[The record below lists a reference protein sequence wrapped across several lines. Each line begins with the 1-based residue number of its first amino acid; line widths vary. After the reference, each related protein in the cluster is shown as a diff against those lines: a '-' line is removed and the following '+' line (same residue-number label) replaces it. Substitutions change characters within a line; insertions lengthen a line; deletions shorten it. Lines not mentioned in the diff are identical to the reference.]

1 MKRNLWLLA
10 IPAVL
15 CSLAFA
21 AACMQP
27 EETQITEYKVI
38 YMNGDEKFGSFTVK
52 SGDALPLPDGTPE
65 RADTAEFGYTFAG
78 WADEKN
84 GTAEDIIDLGT
95 VTSVTSDLT
104 YYAVYSAT
112 PFYTVTFEDGL
123 TGQPISKV
131 KVLAGGDAT
140 APAAPEHEGYRFAGW
155 DGDYTDI
162 SGRTTVVAKYE
173 KLSYTLT
180 YSVLGSSYTEDF
192 EFGAAL
198 DRLAAPAAVPAGLT
212 FIKWQAENAEGELV
226 AVKDAYPYGMPAEDI
241 TVTAKFAVDWD
252 WMGVAINTTN
262 AVYGGSASVNLPA
275 STALTFT
282 YKWSDGTTANTY
294 TYKAAGT
301 QQLSVEVTAA
311 YAAGGTTLLS
321 QTKTFTATA
330 EVAKAQLNVTVS
342 VTNTQGGV
350 LTYGTV
356 PQVKFEAKGY
366 VNGDEELAQDAFIAT
381 YAFDN
386 VTPADGA
393 KLGVGSYTVSA
404 AIDSQNYTAN
414 CTPAKIRVAAKNI
427 AVNVTANDIT
437 YGEDVLTEVIADKSQ
452 FAYGEDISVL
462 AGGKVVIKNADGTE
476 VSGILPAGE
485 YTVELSGYTNTNYS
499 VTLGSAEFTVNK
511 ATLTATVS
519 VDKTSYVYGEK
530 PVATIEY
537 AGFVNEE
544 DEDVIDQSGLTYTF
558 MSGDKTAEK
567 FNVGEYTVT
576 AGGAAAANYI
586 ITEYKPAMFK
596 VTPATLTATVTV
608 DESYV
613 YGTAVQTDIIYS
625 GFVNGE
631 NEELVVESG
640 VKFTYNN
647 GEENVTGNLPVG
659 NYTVT
664 ASGATAANY
673 TITYKG
679 AQFEVTPATL
689 TATVNVGESYVFGER
704 PVVTVDYSGF
714 VNSEDEKV
722 ITKEAEITFSG
733 EEVEGFLPVGGYTVT
748 AGGAAAANYIFDYV
762 YTNCEFTVTAY
773 GVTLGIRVNGVKSGT
788 EWSRTVGNGEVTGLL
803 QGFTFTG
810 KLVLTNTA
818 QGTYTVNGASLE
830 NGFAWAEDY
839 KITFNGKDFTNC
851 FALTYSIS
859 VSLTDSDFGEV
870 EENTVNT
877 SYTGEEISL
886 GSVTV
891 TNTEEIAGLKIEYK
905 LAKDGEDAWSETAP
919 TAVDAGE
926 YEVEY
931 RITAPNYKTST
942 DSFTSTITQA
952 KNEIT
957 FSGYDTL
964 TYNGETHK
972 FSLEEFKST
981 FGEVKF
987 AAGSDTEWLNAD
999 TYTIKVEVVGTDN
1012 YKGDSKEFEVT
1023 VNRAANTLTQVS
1035 AVENLVFN
1043 NTRQNFD
1050 ISGHFT
1056 AANGTPA
1063 IVSGDKFGF
1072 DADEYTFTVQV
1083 NESEN
1088 YLASNAIQVTV
1099 TIAKATDNVISGDG
1113 TLEFTYNGTLQNF
1126 LEGNEYTA
1134 TYGTVM
1140 FKDQTSGTNAGNYQ
1154 FTAYVEETANYNG
1167 ADMLVT
1173 VTINK
1178 ADYSSVPEKVF
1189 KDGDIIYRQNAHK
1202 LSDISDALE
1211 TGFYWVDGT
1220 AEFTRGTDNKA
1231 EVYYCLD
1238 ENNYNHYSVGEVTFT
1253 AYYEVVITVDSSA
1266 APFEANLGEQNLTRE
1281 EASGRL
1287 VSAKDQDGTDVTVA
1301 DYLMYIDIDVDSISG
1316 VNIGGTYPI
1325 TYSVK
1330 ESARAE
1336 GCIIKFELGA
1346 TESPTAFLSE
1356 NGDEVYVAFK
1366 LNSVQIGDNYYTIEE
1381 ALATATDGQTIIV
1394 AGNTSFADSKVSGV
1408 YGEYL
1413 SNGVYSVAS
1422 GVTLLLP
1429 YGEGDLVGINETYVE
1444 ADVPS
1449 NNLTTIGD
1457 PYVTLYVN
1465 GAKLINNGTITVG
1478 AFIGSENSGVGQ
1490 GYITGHDKGAD
1501 TVAEYARIDLS
1512 GSIITS
1518 TGTINAYGEIIG
1530 DGYIVAESGTVRER
1544 MEIPDWRGGNNA
1556 AATFIADKQKISGV
1570 TILFGGTINIE
1581 EGNEFPFKEY
1591 ELNAIKSKL
1600 IVNSKVTYCALAR
1613 IYTQKQEKFGIT
1625 LDPMFT
1631 TIDFN
1636 LVGGV
1641 NGANA
1646 LIRLNDGAKAVKEWV
1661 KDGKTLVDGTKENR
1675 VKLTVTGGAIGG
1687 TAEININ
1694 VFKAKIILST
1704 GVVAFPISG
1713 TLDLVLQNGEYSS
1726 DYAYKL
1732 VPGANVSLVDGATL
1746 TLNNN
1751 MLVYTDSELYGYDI
1765 DYSGKDEKYT
1775 QGRGDAVLFV
1785 DGTSKL
1791 VINKGFGG
1799 MVSAAKEAIVDIN
1812 ASATTNVTAREGYG
1826 NYDISGLS
1834 LVFNFTPTSTI
1845 SNTAQL
1851 KNNDGTLTDMVVGS
1865 TYTFN
1870 GSIWE

>member
-1 MKRNLWLLA
+1 MKRKLWLLA

-15 CSLAFA
+15 CAFAFA
-21 AACMQP
+21 AACTQP
-27 EETQITEYKVI
+27 EETQITEYKVV
-38 YMNGDEKFGSFTVK
+38 YMNGDKEFDSFTVK
-52 SGDALPLPDGTPE
+52 SGDALPTPDGTPE

-123 TGQPISKV
+123 TGQTISEV

-162 SGRTTVVAKYE
+162 SGRTTVTAVYE

-198 DRLAAPAAVPAGLT
+198 DGLAAPAAVPAGLT

-275 STALTFT
+275 STALAFT

-294 TYKAAGT
+294 AYKAAGT
-301 QQLSVEVTAA
+301 QQLSVDVTAEYVA
-311 YAAGGTTLLS
+311 DGKTLIS
-321 QTKTFTATA
+321 QTKTFPATA
-330 EVAKAQLNVTVS
+330 EVAKAELDVS
-342 VTNTQGGV
+342 VTVTNANGGV

-366 VNGDEELAQDAFIAT
+366 VNGDEELAQDAFAAT
-381 YAFDN
+381 YAFGN
-386 VTPADGA
+386 GNPADGA

-404 AIDSQNYTAN
+404 IIDSQNYTAN

-485 YTVELSGYTNTNYS
+485 YTVELSGYTNTNYK
-499 VTLGSAEFTVNK
+499 VTLNSAEFTVNK

-530 PVATIEY
+530 PVAGIEY

-586 ITEYKPAMFK
+586 ITEYKPATFK

-608 DESYV
+608 DGSYV
-613 YGTAVQTDIIYS
+613 YGTAVQTDIAYS

-647 GEENVTGNLPVG
+647 GKENVAGNLPVG

-664 ASGATAANY
+664 ADGATAANY

-679 AQFEVTPATL
+679 AQFAVTPATI
-689 TATVNVGESYVFGER
+689 TATVNVGASYVFGDK
-704 PVVTVDYSGF
+704 PQVTVDYAGF
-714 VNSEDEKV
+714 AYEEGEAV
-722 ITKEAEITFSG
+722 ITTKAEITLSG
-733 EEVEGFLPVGGYTVT
+733 EAVEGYLPVGNYTVT
-748 AGGAAAANYIFDYV
+748 ADGAAAANYTFNYV
-762 YTNCEFTVTAY
+762 YANRKFTVAAY
-773 GVTLGIRVNGVKSGT
+773 GVTLGLSVNGVKSGT
-788 EWSRTVGNGEVTGLL
+788 EWSRTVGNGEVPALP

-810 KLVLTNTA
+810 KLALTNTA
-818 QGTYTVNGASLE
+818 QGTYTSNGASLE
-830 NGFAWAEDY
+830 NGFVWAEDY
-839 KITFNGKDFTNC
+839 KITFNGKDFTNS
-851 FALTYSIS
+851 FALTYNIS

-877 SYTGEEISL
+877 PYTGNAISL
-886 GSVTV
+886 GSVTL
-891 TNTEEIAGLKIEYK
+891 TNSQDIAGLKIEYK
-905 LAKDGEDAWSETAP
+905 LAKDGEEAWSETAP
-919 TAVDAGE
+919 TAINAGV
-926 YEVEY
+926 YGVEY
-931 RITAPNYKTST
+931 RLTAPNYKTSPG
-942 DSFTSTITQA
+942 SFTSNITQA
-952 KNEIT
+952 ENKIT
-957 FSGYDTL
+957 FSGYGTL

-1023 VNRAANTLTQVS
+1023 VNKAANTLTQGS
-1035 AVENLVFN
+1035 PVENLVFN
-1043 NTRQNFD
+1043 NTQQYFD

-1072 DADEYTFTVQV
+1072 DAGKYTFTVQV

-1099 TIAKATDNVISGDG
+1099 TIAKATNNVISGDN

-1140 FKDQTSGTNAGNYQ
+1140 FKDQTSGTNAVNYQ

-1189 KDGDIIYRQNAHK
+1189 KDGYDIIYRQNAHT
-1202 LSDISDALE
+1202 LSDISGALE
-1211 TGFYWVDGT
+1211 AGFYW
-1220 AEFTRGTDNKA
+1220 AENTLDFAAGANSFD
-1231 EVYYCLD
+1231 VYYCAD
-1238 ENNYNHYSVGEVTFT
+1238 KANYNPYLVEGVTFT
-1253 AYYEVVITVDSSA
+1253 AYYEVVITVGVATPD
-1266 APFEANLGEQNLTRE
+1266 FEAVLDTQALSE
-1281 EASGRL
+1281 ETAYSVL
-1287 VSAKDQDGTDVTVA
+1287 SAVDQDGSPVDFA
-1301 DYLMYIDIDVDSISG
+1301 NYSAYISADVDSI
-1316 VNIGGTYPI
+1316 NNQQIGGTYPV
-1325 TYSVK
+1325 TYKLNKQAAYAAGYSISFAD
-1330 ESARAE
+1330 ETTY
-1336 GCIIKFELGA
+1336 C
-1346 TESPTAFLSE
+1346 SE
-1356 NGDEVYVAFK
+1356 DGSEAYVPFK
-1366 LNSVQIGDNYYTIEE
+1366 LKSVTIGDIYYTIED
-1381 ALATATDGQTIIV
+1381 ALATAADGQTIIV
-1394 AGNTSFADSKVSGV
+1394 AGNTSFADSKVSGI
-1408 YGEYL
+1408 YGDSTTYTLE
-1413 SNGVYSVAS
+1413 S

-1429 YGEGDLVGINETYVE
+1429 YNSGITSADANVADNTKSAQKYADENEATYLKVQLTVPEGITIESFGRISIGAVLGTASAGQSGHTSGDYAQLNLNGNLNLNETAILDCYGYIKGNGKVTANYGAVITMPFVVRDFKGGTYTTGVYMNSDKQAPFNQYEMPNIQTDMRINYGASLKARASLYAGSQHNTTIADMIGHDGKGVIELSSGAYVETSFKAITNRNLYTNDSASGNITAAGYTTVKIYGGAKDNALELEIKLSILNFPVSTEDVFLGIPYNFRFEFYEGTYDINMQYKLLPGSSFVIGENATVNVNNNMIIYSDFQEKLVLEGNNYSYLYPTLVGGEQI
-1444 ADVPS
+1444 D
-1449 NNLTTIGD
+1449 G
-1457 PYVTLYVN
+1457 
-1465 GAKLINNGTITVG
+1465 GKLI
-1478 AFIGSENSGVGQ
+1478 
-1490 GYITGHDKGAD
+1490 
-1501 TVAEYARIDLS
+1501 LS
-1512 GSIITS
+1512 GGTLNVKSGSFGGEVSVEVGS
-1518 TGTINAYGEIIG
+1518 TGTIVFSSGVSLSANSIEATNVSKGFLSIGSVEETQTISENAKLAGYEETPKAGKTYTYGE
-1530 DGYIVAESGTVRER
+1530 
-1544 MEIPDWRGGNNA
+1544 
-1556 AATFIADKQKISGV
+1556 
-1570 TILFGGTINIE
+1570 
-1581 EGNEFPFKEY
+1581 
-1591 ELNAIKSKL
+1591 
-1600 IVNSKVTYCALAR
+1600 
-1613 IYTQKQEKFGIT
+1613 
-1625 LDPMFT
+1625 
-1631 TIDFN
+1631 
-1636 LVGGV
+1636 
-1641 NGANA
+1641 NGW
-1646 LIRLNDGAKAVKEWV
+1646 AV
-1661 KDGKTLVDGTKENR
+1661 
-1675 VKLTVTGGAIGG
+1675 
-1687 TAEININ
+1687 
-1694 VFKAKIILST
+1694 S
-1704 GVVAFPISG
+1704 
-1713 TLDLVLQNGEYSS
+1713 
-1726 DYAYKL
+1726 
-1732 VPGANVSLVDGATL
+1732 
-1746 TLNNN
+1746 
-1751 MLVYTDSELYGYDI
+1751 
-1765 DYSGKDEKYT
+1765 
-1775 QGRGDAVLFV
+1775 
-1785 DGTSKL
+1785 
-1791 VINKGFGG
+1791 
-1799 MVSAAKEAIVDIN
+1799 
-1812 ASATTNVTAREGYG
+1812 
-1826 NYDISGLS
+1826 
-1834 LVFNFTPTSTI
+1834 
-1845 SNTAQL
+1845 
-1851 KNNDGTLTDMVVGS
+1851 
-1865 TYTFN
+1865 
-1870 GSIWE
+1870 

>member
-1 MKRNLWLLA
+1 MKRKLWLLA
-10 IPAVL
+10 IPVVF

-21 AACMQP
+21 AACTQP
-27 EETQITEYKVI
+27 EETQITEYKVV

-52 SGDALPLPDGTPE
+52 SGDALPTPDGTPE

-78 WADEKN
+78 WTDEKN

-123 TGQPISKV
+123 TGQPISEV

-162 SGRTTVVAKYE
+162 SGRTTVTAVYE

-192 EFGAAL
+192 EFGATL
-198 DRLAAPAAVPAGLT
+198 KWLAAPAEVPAGLT
-212 FIKWQAENAEGELV
+212 FIKWQAENSDGELV
-226 AVKDAYPYGMPAEDI
+226 AVKDAYPNGMPAEDI
-241 TVTAKFAVDWD
+241 TVTAKFAVDWT
-252 WMGVAINTTN
+252 GVAINTTN

-275 STALTFT
+275 SADLTFT

-294 TYKAAGT
+294 AYKAAGT

-321 QTKTFTATA
+321 QTETFTATA

-386 VTPADGA
+386 GTPADGA
-393 KLGVGSYTVSA
+393 KFGVGSYTVSA

-530 PVATIEY
+530 PVAGIEY

-544 DEDVIDQSGLTYTF
+544 DERVIDQSGLEYTF

-576 AGGAAAANYI
+576 ASGAAAANYI
-586 ITEYKPAMFK
+586 ITEYKPATFK

-613 YGTAVQTDIIYS
+613 YGTAVQPDIAYS

-647 GEENVTGNLPVG
+647 GKENVTGNLPVG

-664 ASGATAANY
+664 ADGATAANY

-733 EEVEGFLPVGGYTVT
+733 EEVEGYLPVGNYTVK

-762 YTNCEFTVTAY
+762 YTNRKFTVTAY
-773 GVTLGIRVNGVKSGT
+773 GVTLGLSVNGVKSGT
-788 EWSRTVGNGEVTGLL
+788 EWSRTVGNGEVPALP

-810 KLVLTNTA
+810 KLALTNTA
-818 QGTYTVNGASLE
+818 QGTYTSNGASLE
-830 NGFAWAEDY
+830 NGFVWAEDY
-839 KITFNGKDFTNC
+839 KITFNGKDFTNS
-851 FALTYSIS
+851 FALTYNIS

-877 SYTGEEISL
+877 PYTGNAISL
-886 GSVTV
+886 GSVTL
-891 TNTEEIAGLKIEYK
+891 TNSQDIAGLKIEYK
-905 LAKDGEDAWSETAP
+905 LAADGEEAWSETAP
-919 TAVDAGE
+919 TATDAGV

-931 RITAPNYKTST
+931 RLTAPNYKTST

-1043 NTRQNFD
+1043 NTQQNFD

-1189 KDGDIIYRQNAHK
+1189 KDGDIIYRQSAHK
-1202 LSDISDALE
+1202 LSDISGALE
-1211 TGFYWVDGT
+1211 AGFYWADDKLDFAAG
-1220 AEFTRGTDNKA
+1220 ANSFD
-1231 EVYYCLD
+1231 VYYCAD
-1238 ENNYNHYSVGEVTFT
+1238 KANYNPYLVEGVTFT
-1253 AYYEVVITVDSSA
+1253 AYYKVVITVGVATPD
-1266 APFEANLGEQNLTRE
+1266 FEAVLDTQALSE
-1281 EASGRL
+1281 ETAYSVL
-1287 VSAKDQDGTDVTVA
+1287 SAVDQDGSPVDFA
-1301 DYLMYIDIDVDSISG
+1301 NYSAYISADVDSI
-1316 VNIGGTYPI
+1316 NNQQIGGTYPV
-1325 TYSVK
+1325 TYTLNKQAAYAAGYSISFAD
-1330 ESARAE
+1330 E
-1336 GCIIKFELGA
+1336 
-1346 TESPTAFLSE
+1346 TTYLSSDGSE
-1356 NGDEVYVAFK
+1356 AYVPFK
-1366 LNSVQIGDNYYTIEE
+1366 LKSVTIGDIYYTIED
-1381 ALATATDGQTIIV
+1381 ALATAADGQTIIV
-1394 AGNTSFADSKVSGV
+1394 AGNTSFADSKVSGI
-1408 YGEYL
+1408 YGDSTTYTLE
-1413 SNGVYSVAS
+1413 S

-1429 YGEGDLVGINETYVE
+1429 YDSSVISADKNVKNNEASAPDFADEDEATYLKVQLTVPNSITLNVYGSISIGAVLGSAGIGLSGHTSGNYAQINLDGILNLYSGSKLYSYGYIKGIGHVNANE
-1444 ADVPS
+1444 
-1449 NNLTTIGD
+1449 
-1457 PYVTLYVN
+1457 
-1465 GAKLINNGTITVG
+1465 
-1478 AFIGSENSGVGQ
+1478 GSEIVMPFVVR
-1490 GYITGHDKGAD
+1490 DFKG
-1501 TVAEYARIDLS
+1501 
-1512 GSIITS
+1512 GS
-1518 TGTINAYGEIIG
+1518 YLL
-1530 DGYIVAESGTVRER
+1530 
-1544 MEIPDWRGGNNA
+1544 A
-1556 AATFIADKQKISGV
+1556 AKGKEVSPFQQYEMPNIQTDM
-1570 TILFGGTINIE
+1570 TIL
-1581 EGNEFPFKEY
+1581 Y
-1591 ELNAIKSKL
+1591 
-1600 IVNSKVTYCALAR
+1600 
-1613 IYTQKQEKFGIT
+1613 
-1625 LDPMFT
+1625 
-1631 TIDFN
+1631 
-1636 LVGGV
+1636 
-1641 NGANA
+1641 
-1646 LIRLNDGAKAVKEWV
+1646 
-1661 KDGKTLVDGTKENR
+1661 
-1675 VKLTVTGGAIGG
+1675 
-1687 TAEININ
+1687 
-1694 VFKAKIILST
+1694 
-1704 GVVAFPISG
+1704 
-1713 TLDLVLQNGEYSS
+1713 
-1726 DYAYKL
+1726 
-1732 VPGANVSLVDGATL
+1732 GATL
-1746 TLNNN
+1746 TARASLYSSTVKSHFETIATIIGTDGLIELKSGGRVETSFEPIKDHDLYGATTAAGITNIAIFGGAKDNAMVLEVNIILTVKVSTASCILSIPYNFNISLESGDYDIGMRYKLMPGASFTIGKDANVNINNQFI
-1751 MLVYTDSELYGYDI
+1751 VYTSDFSDVVISGMKYPDI
-1765 DYSGKDEKYT
+1765 GKDATFKLMGNLSFNNCTYTTYEGTIFQSEKSHKAWSAFGGIIYVQEGASVT
-1775 QGRGDAVLFV
+1775 FGSDPSFV
-1785 DGTSKL
+1785 DDDGYTATQLSVTSPEMIDSDNSGNE
-1791 VINKGFGG
+1791 VIK
-1799 MVSAAKEAIVDIN
+1799 
-1812 ASATTNVTAREGYG
+1812 
-1826 NYDISGLS
+1826 
-1834 LVFNFTPTSTI
+1834 
-1845 SNTAQL
+1845 TAQFA
-1851 KNNDGTLTDMVVGS
+1851 NNDGTLYDGTLEAGK
-1865 TYTFN
+1865 TYTY
-1870 GSIWE
+1870 GKDGWTVS

>member
-1 MKRNLWLLA
+1 MKRKLWLLA

-15 CSLAFA
+15 CAFAFA
-21 AACMQP
+21 AACTQP
-27 EETQITEYKVI
+27 EETQITEYKVV
-38 YMNGDEKFGSFTVK
+38 YMNGDKEFERFTVK

-78 WADEKN
+78 WTDEKN

-162 SGRTTVVAKYE
+162 SGRTTVTAVYE

-198 DRLAAPAAVPAGLT
+198 DRLAAPAEVPAGLT
-212 FIKWQAENAEGELV
+212 FIKWQAENSDGELV
-226 AVKDAYPYGMPAEDI
+226 AVKDAYPNGMPAEDI
-241 TVTAKFAVDWD
+241 TVTAKFAVDWT
-252 WMGVAINTTN
+252 GVAINTTN

-275 STALTFT
+275 SADLTFT

-294 TYKAAGT
+294 AYKAAGT

-321 QTKTFTATA
+321 QTETFTATA
-330 EVAKAQLNVTVS
+330 DVAKAGLDVS
-342 VTNTQGGV
+342 VTVTNANGGV
-350 LTYGTV
+350 LTYGTA
-356 PQVKFEAKGY
+356 PQVTFTAKGY
-366 VNGDEELAQDAFIAT
+366 VNGDEELAQDSFTAT
-381 YAFDN
+381 YAFVN
-386 VTPADGA
+386 GTPADGA

-414 CTPAKIRVAAKNI
+414 CTPANIRVAAKNI
-427 AVNVTANDIT
+427 AVNVAAEDIT
-437 YGEDVLTEVIADKSQ
+437 YGEKPDTQVTADKSQ

-530 PVATIEY
+530 PVAGIEY

-567 FNVGEYTVT
+567 FNVGNYTVT

-586 ITEYKPAMFK
+586 ITEYKPATFK

-613 YGTAVQTDIIYS
+613 YGTAVQPDIAYS

-673 TITYKG
+673 TITYEG
-679 AQFEVTPATL
+679 AQFAVTPATI
-689 TATVNVGESYVFGER
+689 TVTVNVGTSYVFGER

-722 ITKEAEITFSG
+722 ITKEAEITIRG
-733 EEVEGFLPVGGYTVT
+733 EKVEGYLPVGNYTVT
-748 AGGAAAANYIFDYV
+748 AGGAAAANYTFNYV
-762 YTNCEFTVTAY
+762 YANRKFTVAAY
-773 GVTLGIRVNGVKSGT
+773 GVTLGLSVNGVKSGT
-788 EWSRTVGNGEVTGLL
+788 EWSRTVGNGEVPALP

-810 KLVLTNTA
+810 KLALTNTA
-818 QGTYTVNGASLE
+818 QGTYTSNGASLE
-830 NGFAWAEDY
+830 NGFVWAEDY
-839 KITFNGKDFTNC
+839 KITFNGKDFTNS
-851 FALTYSIS
+851 FALTYNIS

-877 SYTGEEISL
+877 PYTGEEISL

-905 LAKDGEDAWSETAP
+905 LAADGEEAWSETAP

-931 RITAPNYKTST
+931 RITAPNYKTSPG
-942 DSFTSTITQA
+942 SFTSNITQA
-952 KNEIT
+952 DNEIT
-957 FSGYDTL
+957 FSGYGTL
-964 TYNGETHK
+964 TYNGETND
-972 FSLEEFKST
+972 FSLKEFKSK

-1043 NTRQNFD
+1043 NTQQNFD

-1056 AANGTPA
+1056 ATNGTPA

-1083 NESEN
+1083 AESEN

-1099 TIAKATDNVISGDG
+1099 TIAKATNNVISGDN
-1113 TLEFTYNGTLQNF
+1113 TLEFTYNGSLQDF
-1126 LEGNEYTA
+1126 LAENEYTA
-1134 TYGTVM
+1134 TYGEVK
-1140 FKDQTSGTNAGNYQ
+1140 FKEETSATDAGEYQ

-1167 ADMLVT
+1167 DDLIVT

-1178 ADYSSVPEKVF
+1178 ANYSSVPEKVF
-1189 KDGDIIYRQNAHK
+1189 KDGDIIYRQSAHK
-1202 LSDISDALE
+1202 LSDISGALE
-1211 TGFYWVDGT
+1211 AGFYWADDKLDFAAG
-1220 AEFTRGTDNKA
+1220 ANSFD
-1231 EVYYCLD
+1231 VYYCAD
-1238 ENNYNHYSVGEVTFT
+1238 KANYNPYLVEGVTFT
-1253 AYYEVVITVDSSA
+1253 AYYEVVITVGVATPD
-1266 APFEANLGEQNLTRE
+1266 FEAVLGTQALSE
-1281 EASGRL
+1281 ETAYSVL
-1287 VSAKDQDGTDVTVA
+1287 SAVDQDGSSVDFA
-1301 DYLMYIDIDVDSISG
+1301 NYSAYISADVDSINTQQ
-1316 VNIGGTYPI
+1316 VGGTYPV
-1325 TYSVK
+1325 TYTLDKQSAYAAGYSISFADETTYCSEDGSEAYLPFKIKSV
-1330 ESARAE
+1330 
-1336 GCIIKFELGA
+1336 
-1346 TESPTAFLSE
+1346 T
-1356 NGDEVYVAFK
+1356 
-1366 LNSVQIGDNYYTIEE
+1366 IGDSYYTIED

-1394 AGNTSFADSKVSGV
+1394 AGNTSFADSKVSGI
-1408 YGEYL
+1408 YGDSLTYTIT
-1413 SNGVYSVAS
+1413 N

-1429 YGEGDLVGINETYVE
+1429 YDSSVISADKNVKNNEASAPDFADEDEATYLKVQLTVPNSITLNVYGSISIGAVLGSAGIGLSGHTSGNYAQINLDGILNLYSGSKLYSYGYIKGIGHVNANE
-1444 ADVPS
+1444 
-1449 NNLTTIGD
+1449 
-1457 PYVTLYVN
+1457 
-1465 GAKLINNGTITVG
+1465 
-1478 AFIGSENSGVGQ
+1478 GSEIVMPFVVR
-1490 GYITGHDKGAD
+1490 DFKG
-1501 TVAEYARIDLS
+1501 
-1512 GSIITS
+1512 GS
-1518 TGTINAYGEIIG
+1518 YLL
-1530 DGYIVAESGTVRER
+1530 
-1544 MEIPDWRGGNNA
+1544 A
-1556 AATFIADKQKISGV
+1556 AKGKEVSPFQQYEMPNIQTDM
-1570 TILFGGTINIE
+1570 TIL
-1581 EGNEFPFKEY
+1581 Y
-1591 ELNAIKSKL
+1591 
-1600 IVNSKVTYCALAR
+1600 
-1613 IYTQKQEKFGIT
+1613 
-1625 LDPMFT
+1625 
-1631 TIDFN
+1631 
-1636 LVGGV
+1636 
-1641 NGANA
+1641 
-1646 LIRLNDGAKAVKEWV
+1646 
-1661 KDGKTLVDGTKENR
+1661 
-1675 VKLTVTGGAIGG
+1675 
-1687 TAEININ
+1687 
-1694 VFKAKIILST
+1694 
-1704 GVVAFPISG
+1704 
-1713 TLDLVLQNGEYSS
+1713 
-1726 DYAYKL
+1726 
-1732 VPGANVSLVDGATL
+1732 GATL
-1746 TLNNN
+1746 TARASLYSSTVKSHFETIATIIGTDGLIELKSGGRVETSFEPIKDHDLYGATTAAGITNIAIFGGAKDNAMVLEVNIILTVKVSTASCILSIPYNFNISLESGDYDIGMRYKLMPGASFTIGKDANVNINNQFI
-1751 MLVYTDSELYGYDI
+1751 VYTSDFSDVVISGMKYPDI
-1765 DYSGKDEKYT
+1765 GKDATFKLMGNLSFNNCTYTTYEGTIFQSEKSHKAWSAFGGIIYVQEGASVT
-1775 QGRGDAVLFV
+1775 FGSDPSFV
-1785 DGTSKL
+1785 DDDGYTATQLSVTSPEMIDSDNSGNE
-1791 VINKGFGG
+1791 VIK
-1799 MVSAAKEAIVDIN
+1799 
-1812 ASATTNVTAREGYG
+1812 
-1826 NYDISGLS
+1826 
-1834 LVFNFTPTSTI
+1834 
-1845 SNTAQL
+1845 TAQFA
-1851 KNNDGTLTDMVVGS
+1851 NNDGTLYDGTLEAGK
-1865 TYTFN
+1865 TYTY
-1870 GSIWE
+1870 GKDGWTVSA